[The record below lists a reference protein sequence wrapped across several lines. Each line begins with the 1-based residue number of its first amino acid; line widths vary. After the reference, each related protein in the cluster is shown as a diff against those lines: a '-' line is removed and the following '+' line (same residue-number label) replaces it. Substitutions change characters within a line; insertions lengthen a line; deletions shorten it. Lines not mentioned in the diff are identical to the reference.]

1 MQKKAQLVHW
11 TDESVFLETHGSAWR
26 RDSTRTENF
35 YRDDVMWESSE
46 SLRSDI
52 SLILYYV
59 CNSQQQPIQKIE
71 VN

>member
-26 RDSTRTENF
+26 HDSTGTEN
-35 YRDDVMWESSE
+35 DVCESSE

>member
-1 MQKKAQLVHW
+1 MQKKAQLVNW
-11 TDESVFLETHGSAWR
+11 TDESVFLETHASAWR

-35 YRDDVMWESSE
+35 YRDDVCESSE